1 MWTCV
6 PRRTGARAPKKRGT
20 EVSTLAHSG
29 KLTVG
34 LLLGLALAVAGCED
48 PLAEFR
54 AEGGGLGALGGTKAP
69 KPESGSTLGGA
80 TNLGSEPYVYTEEDF
95 AEIETENRDPFRP
108 YARAFKAQASVPA
121 QRRVLMPGTSLEE
134 MNLIAIITGVSQPR
148 AMVTDTSDVGH
159 VISRGDYIGRAEVVQ
174 SGGAEGIPVTLN
186 WRVDSIR
193 PGSVLLTREDP
204 TAPDKPPLTRVM
216 PMHDAR

>member
-1 MWTCV
+1 M
-6 PRRTGARAPKKRGT
+6 
-20 EVSTLAHSG
+20 STVAQAG
-29 KLTVG
+29 KLWVG
-34 LLLGLALAVAGCED
+34 LLLSLALVMAGCED

-54 AEGGGLGALGGTKAP
+54 AEGGGLGAPGGAKSPKGGSGATPEGTKA
-69 KPESGSTLGGA
+69 A
-80 TNLGSEPYVYTEEDF
+80 GSEPFVYTEEDF
-95 AEIETENRDPFRP
+95 AELETENRDPFRP
-108 YARAFKAQASVPA
+108 YARAFKAQAAVPA

-134 MNLIAIITGVSQPR
+134 MNLIAIVTGVSQPR
-148 AMVTDTSDVGH
+148 AMVTDTAQVGH

-204 TAPDKPPLTRVM
+204 TTPDKPPLTRVI
-216 PMHDAR
+216 PMHERR